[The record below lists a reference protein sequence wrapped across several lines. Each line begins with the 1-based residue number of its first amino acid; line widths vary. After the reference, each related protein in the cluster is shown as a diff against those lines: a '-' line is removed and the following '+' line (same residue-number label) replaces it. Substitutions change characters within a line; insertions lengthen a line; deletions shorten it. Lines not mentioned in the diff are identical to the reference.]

1 MNYNDITIG
10 LVLFKSEEVIFKCLK
25 SIKKVKKIIIYD
37 NSNDLFLK
45 NKIKKIY
52 PNIIYILSKQNIGY
66 GAGNNKIFKIAKTPY
81 VFVLN
86 PDTVLDKNCI
96 PNLIFQSKKIG
107 NNFSIISPSTRLKNY
122 GYFDNHNESR
132 TKIKNILDVDY
143 VKGFSMLVN
152 LRKLKKVNFFD
163 NNFFL
168 YLEEIDLCK
177 RLKKINEKIYIIKNA
192 KIKHLSASS
201 SNIGFEFEKC
211 RNWHWMWSNVY
222 FDMKNKNFLTVF
234 TTSFVKMLNNYL
246 KALFFIFINP
256 KKALIYYLRAA
267 GIFSALAGC
276 KSWYRPKIN

>member
-122 GYFDNHNESR
+122 GYFDNHNENR
-132 TKIKNILDVDY
+132 IKIKNILDVDY

-177 RLKKINEKIYIIKNA
+177 RLKKIND
-192 KIKHLSASS
+192 LSASS